1 MSIRPQS
8 GTWVHILALFT
19 FLFTVFSASTTPARA
34 EETPGAASFW
44 TVAQSVE
51 GDFDTGVWL
60 TGITQGFV
68 LRVLVDEQ
76 TTLLDPLGDAMA
88 PEAIPAG
95 SILYVKAEWTGR
107 GLLAKFVSVSDAG
120 LVSVT
125 GMVEQVAA
133 GRLQV
138 AGVEFVPEGLAF
150 AEYFP
155 TAGEFVTVNGRV
167 GHNGVLAATEVKPK
181 NSVKLFGKIEKVEVK
196 SDTEGAIQVS
206 STAVRITAQTEIL
219 GRDKVKK
226 TIRDLAVGLY
236 VEILGEIVNGE
247 IVAARIV
254 AADPNRVTVSG
265 IVTAFDATSVSL
277 EAADQAAVVKLNSQT
292 KLTGSLAVGALAFIE
307 ALLQPDGSLLAL
319 AVRVKGPGDSGQTKA
334 SVRGAI
340 SSRGPDF
347 IVVSGVTVKADP
359 ALVIASPSAQQIKF
373 SDLKVGDLVEVA
385 GTKQPDGT
393 ILALKIALLP
403 PAPPAAVKGA
413 ISSLGAGFF
422 LLGEVKVLVSE
433 KTVLRSKDTILK
445 FADLKVGDRVT
456 AYGSK
461 AADGSFQA
469 DTVEVMTAS
478 SDPPYSSV
486 RGAIVSVA
494 ADSFVVAGVTVK
506 VNDKTTIAAGGQ
518 QIQLK
523 DLKAGDWVE
532 VAGTKQIDGSLLAIK
547 VAVLP
552 PTTSNVSTVEGV
564 IESLGADYLVV
575 KGMKILVTE
584 KTVIREGDKALK
596 FSDLKAGLTVAVGF
610 STQGDVLTAL
620 KIQLRA
626 PSTKP

>member
-1 MSIRPQS
+1 VTRSCQWSLSPLQS
-8 GTWVHILALFT
+8 AGRYGAKRSL
-19 FLFTVFSASTTPARA
+19 STCRRSPSVQN
-34 EETPGAASFW
+34 PAASCRKG
-44 TVAQSVE
+44 SRHKRNR
-51 GDFDTGVWL
+51 D
-60 TGITQGFV
+60 
-68 LRVLVDEQ
+68 
-76 TTLLDPLGDAMA
+76 DARSD
-88 PEAIPAG
+88 I
-95 SILYVKAEWTGR
+95 R
-107 GLLAKFVSVSDAG
+107 G
-120 LVSVT
+120 
-125 GMVEQVAA
+125 
-133 GRLQV
+133 
-138 AGVEFVPEGLAF
+138 
-150 AEYFP
+150 
-155 TAGEFVTVNGRV
+155 
-167 GHNGVLAATEVKPK
+167 
-181 NSVKLFGKIEKVEVK
+181 
-196 SDTEGAIQVS
+196 
-206 STAVRITAQTEIL
+206 
-219 GRDKVKK
+219 
-226 TIRDLAVGLY
+226 
-236 VEILGEIVNGE
+236 
-247 IVAARIV
+247 
-254 AADPNRVTVSG
+254 
-265 IVTAFDATSVSL
+265 TSRRSL
-277 EAADQAAVVKLNSQT
+277 PR
-292 KLTGSLAVGALAFIE
+292 AL
-307 ALLQPDGSLLAL
+307 
-319 AVRVKGPGDSGQTKA
+319 
-334 SVRGAI
+334 
-340 SSRGPDF
+340 
-347 IVVSGVTVKADP
+347 
-359 ALVIASPSAQQIKF
+359 
-373 SDLKVGDLVEVA
+373 A

-422 LLGEVKVLVSE
+422 LLGDVKVLVSE
-433 KTVLRSKDTILK
+433 KTVIRSKDTILK

-506 VNDKTTIAAGGQ
+506 VNDKTAIAAGGQ
-518 QIQLK
+518 QIHLK

-610 STQGDVLTAL
+610 SKQGDVLTAL